1 MNAVIYARFSSD
13 RQREASIEGQIRECT
28 EYAKRNDITVVG
40 SYIDRALSA
49 SKDTEKRLDF
59 LKMISD
65 SGKGLFDTV
74 LVWKLDRFARDR
86 YDSAHYK
93 HILKKNGVK
102 VVSATE
108 GITSGPEGIILEAM
122 LEGMAEYYSAEL
134 SEKIRRGQK
143 ENALKGM
150 NNGSTA
156 PLGYVLNGSTKKLD
170 IEPAE
175 APVVLEIFKRYAE
188 GEDLKKLR
196 DSLNARGLTTKKGF
210 PFTYTTLAAMLK
222 NRKYIGEYKYGDIVI
237 PGGIPAIVPQ
247 DIFERAQERLTKNQ
261 KTPAAAKADERY
273 LLTTKLFCGK
283 CGAQMVGE
291 SGKSRTGKMYHYYK
305 CLSAKRKTG
314 CDKKAVKKDWIEDLV
329 VNQTMAVVMND
340 RLMERIAD
348 RLLAIQG
355 AESYDLKLMGR
366 ELSEVEK
373 GIDNLLNAIQA
384 GIFSQSTQKRL
395 TELESRKEQLEKA
408 ILTEKLKRPAL
419 DREEISFFLHRFR
432 NTDVT
437 VPEQRQRLIDCFIN
451 AVYVYDDKIVLVF
464 NYKNG
469 TKTVKLNELRGSD
482 LNMACPPTKPP
493 IFGGFLL
500 VETVCQKT
508 TSRPTQARAWMA
520 ENGKYNGASWRS
532 GVLPTPIRQLF
543 QIHRSKFEPHPAFYT
558 GQTSVVCISHRV
570 LLLRVREHALYCLF
584 ALCIKLFP

>member
-59 LKMISD
+59 LKMIND

-237 PGGIPAIVPQ
+237 PSGIPAIVPQ
-247 DIFERAQERLTKNQ
+247 DIFDRAQERLTKNQ

-348 RLLAIQG
+348 RLLAIQS
-355 AESYDLKLMGR
+355 AESYDIKLMGR

-395 TELESRKEQLEKA
+395 TELECRKEHLEKA

-419 DREEISFFLHRFR
+419 NREDISIFLRRFR
-432 NTDVT
+432 DTDVT

-469 TKTVKLNELRGSD
+469 TKTVKLNELKGSD
-482 LNMACPPTKPP
+482 LNMACPP
-493 IFGGFLL
+493 
-500 VETVCQKT
+500 
-508 TSRPTQARAWMA
+508 
-520 ENGKYNGASWRS
+520 N
-532 GVLPTPIRQLF
+532 
-543 QIHRSKFEPHPAFYT
+543 
-558 GQTSVVCISHRV
+558 
-570 LLLRVREHALYCLF
+570 
-584 ALCIKLFP
+584 

>member
-59 LKMISD
+59 LKMIND

-247 DIFERAQERLTKNQ
+247 DIFDRAQERLTKNQ

-348 RLLAIQG
+348 RLLAMQG
-355 AESYDLKLMGR
+355 AESYDIKLMGR

-373 GIDNLLNAIQA
+373 GIENILNAIQA

-395 TELESRKEQLEKA
+395 TELERRKEQLEKA

-419 DREEISFFLHRFR
+419 DREDISIFLHRFR

-437 VPEQRQRLIDCFIN
+437 IPEQRQRLIDCFIN

-469 TKTVKLNELRGSD
+469 TKTVKLNELKGSD
-482 LNMACPPTKPP
+482 LNMACPP
-493 IFGGFLL
+493 
-500 VETVCQKT
+500 
-508 TSRPTQARAWMA
+508 
-520 ENGKYNGASWRS
+520 N
-532 GVLPTPIRQLF
+532 
-543 QIHRSKFEPHPAFYT
+543 
-558 GQTSVVCISHRV
+558 
-570 LLLRVREHALYCLF
+570 
-584 ALCIKLFP
+584 

>member
-59 LKMISD
+59 LKMIND

-196 DSLNARGLTTKKGF
+196 DDLNARGLTTKKGF

-247 DIFERAQERLTKNQ
+247 DIFDRAQERLIKNQ

-305 CLSAKRKTG
+305 CLSVKRKTG

-340 RLMERIAD
+340 RLMERITD
-348 RLLAIQG
+348 RLLAMQG
-355 AESYDLKLMGR
+355 AESYDIKLMGR

-373 GIDNLLNAIQA
+373 GIENLLNAIQA

-395 TELESRKEQLEKA
+395 TELERRKEQLEKA

-419 DREEISFFLHRFR
+419 DREDISIFLRRFR
-432 NTDVT
+432 DTDVT

-469 TKTVKLNELRGSD
+469 TKTVKLNELKGSD
-482 LNMACPPTKPP
+482 LNMACPPQKPR
-493 IFGGFLL
+493 F
-500 VETVCQKT
+500 
-508 TSRPTQARAWMA
+508 W
-520 ENGKYNGASWRS
+520 
-532 GVLPTPIRQLF
+532 
-543 QIHRSKFEPHPAFYT
+543 
-558 GQTSVVCISHRV
+558 
-570 LLLRVREHALYCLF
+570 
-584 ALCIKLFP
+584 

>member
-59 LKMISD
+59 LKMIND

-247 DIFERAQERLTKNQ
+247 DIFDRAQERLIKNQ

-273 LLTTKLFCGK
+273 LLTSKLFCGK

-314 CDKKAVKKDWIEDLV
+314 CDKKAVKKDWIEDIV

-355 AESYDLKLMGR
+355 AESYDIKLMGR

-373 GIDNLLNAIQA
+373 GIENILNAIQA

-395 TELESRKEQLEKA
+395 TELERRKEQLEKA

-419 DREEISFFLHRFR
+419 DREEISFFLHRFC
-432 NTDVT
+432 NIDVT

-493 IFGGFLL
+493 ILGGFLL
-500 VETVCQKT
+500 VEMDWIGKRNPDGSSSQLFPPIAFGLSSDPLLTPTGFWSGEDRIAQGRGIL
-508 TSRPTQARAWMA
+508 RPT
-520 ENGKYNGASWRS
+520 
-532 GVLPTPIRQLF
+532 
-543 QIHRSKFEPHPAFYT
+543 AFFSR
-558 GQTSVVCISHRV
+558 GGG
-570 LLLRVREHALYCLF
+570 
-584 ALCIKLFP
+584 